1 MWQALVA
8 VALLAL
14 GVAAGVLWGER
25 RTAREAQPPPVME
38 SAGKGSAPS
47 PMPDA
52 GRAAGQGAPGPAV
65 PDEAVEVTLTP
76 QAIERAGIKTAVVRT
91 REGGATL
98 TVPGTVM
105 SNAYRD
111 SKVNALFGGVVRHVS
126 VELGAAVTRGQP
138 LAVVFSTELAEAQ
151 MKYLSMRAML
161 GADHQKR
168 ERTRKLVELGAASQ
182 QELEEVVAVH
192 SAHETEL
199 AAARQRLLLFGLTD
213 DRIGRLTEASQVV
226 SEVTVGAPGAGVVVA
241 RTVNPGQIIGA
252 GQELFVVTDLATV
265 WVVGD
270 LYEQDL
276 LLVRVGTPATIIVPA
291 APPIRFRG
299 QVSYIDPRVDPT
311 ARTAKVRVEV
321 PNLNQTLRLGMF
333 VTLEFQ
339 AGSDQRRLMV
349 PRTAVQAVG
358 QRTVVYV
365 VAEDGEGRFIERPLK
380 LGSPV
385 GEFVE
390 VLEGLKPGEKIVT
403 EGSFF
408 LRAEAARSR
417 PGS

>member
-1 MWQALVA
+1 VSGG
-8 VALLAL
+8 L
-14 GVAAGVLWGER
+14 GYVYKR
-25 RTAREAQPPPVME
+25 QP
-38 SAGKGSAPS
+38 
-47 PMPDA
+47 
-52 GRAAGQGAPGPAV
+52 PGPAA

-76 QAIERAGIKTAVVRT
+76 DAIERAGIKTAVVQT

-161 GADHQKR
+161 GADHQKL

-182 QELEEVVAVH
+182 QELEEIVAVH

-213 DRIGRLTEASQVV
+213 DRIGRLTEAAQVV

-291 APPIRFRG
+291 APQIRFRG
-299 QVSYIDPRVDPT
+299 QVSYIDPRVDPA

-321 PNLNQTLRLGMF
+321 PNPNQMLRLGMF

-339 AGSDQRRLMV
+339 AGSDRRRLMV
-349 PRTAVQAVG
+349 PRAAVQAVG
-358 QRTVVYV
+358 ERTMDYV
-365 VAEDGEGRFIERPLK
+365 VAEDGEGRFIERPVK
-380 LGSPV
+380 LGAPI

-390 VLEGLKPGEKIVT
+390 VLGGLKPGEKIVI

-417 PGS
+417 PGG